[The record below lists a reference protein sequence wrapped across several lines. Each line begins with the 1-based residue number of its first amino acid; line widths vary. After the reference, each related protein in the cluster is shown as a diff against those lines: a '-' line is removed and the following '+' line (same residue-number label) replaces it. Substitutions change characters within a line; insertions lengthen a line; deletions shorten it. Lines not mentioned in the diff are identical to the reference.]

1 MDVYEAV
8 RSRRSVRGFLDKP
21 VPDEVLTRVLTTA
34 LRAPSGG
41 NLQPWRVYV
50 LSGAKL
56 AELKYLVRERI
67 TDGDTGDPPQVL
79 PYPETL
85 PEQYAR
91 RIEELGALRYGA
103 VGIAREDRAGRER
116 VRVRNWDFFGAPVG
130 LFCYLSEQMLPPQW
144 LDAGMFLQ
152 TVMVLLRA
160 EGLDSCAQ
168 IAWGRYH
175 RSVTEIAEPPA
186 GHVLGCGM
194 SIGYADPDEPRPA
207 IPRASLA
214 EVVTFRS

>member
-56 AELKYLVRERI
+56 AELKYLVRQRI
-67 TDGDTGDPPQVL
+67 AEGDTGDALAVL
-79 PYPETL
+79 PYPDEL
-85 PEQYAR
+85 PERYAR
-91 RIEELGALRYGA
+91 RINELGALRYGA
-103 VGIAREDRAGRER
+103 VGIAREDLAGRER

-130 LFCYLSEQMLPPQW
+130 LFCYLDERMLSPQW

-152 TVMVLLRA
+152 TVMLLLRA

-207 IPRASLA
+207 IPRAELD

>member
-1 MDVYEAV
+1 M
-8 RSRRSVRGFLDKP
+8 
-21 VPDEVLTRVLTTA
+21 T
-34 LRAPSGG
+34 
-41 NLQPWRVYV
+41 
-50 LSGAKL
+50 GAKL
-56 AELKYLVRERI
+56 AELKYLVGQRI
-67 TDGDTGDPPQVL
+67 ADGDTGDPPQVL
-79 PYPETL
+79 PYPQVL

-103 VGIAREDRAGRER
+103 VGVAREDYAGRER
-116 VRVRNWDFFGAPVG
+116 VRVRNWDCFGAPVA
-130 LFCYLSEQMLPPQW
+130 LFCYLNEQMLPPQW

-152 TVMVLLRA
+152 TVMLLLRK

-175 RSVTEIAEPPA
+175 RSVTEIAEPPP
-186 GHVLGCGM
+186 GYVLGCGM

-207 IPRASLA
+207 IPRAELA